1 LIVLF
6 ASSVWRNVQ
15 FFPLTAAIE
24 AAAGLGLLALPDV
37 AVNLL
42 LGADISRAAIPL
54 GRVAGVALLALGL
67 ASWLA
72 RGHAASALTS
82 AMLLYNCGVAVVL
95 AMAGVVSGMTG
106 VLLWPAVVLHAAM
119 AIWSLMMS
127 WRLGSLSI

>member
-1 LIVLF
+1 
-6 ASSVWRNVQ
+6 VWHNVQ
-15 FFPLTAAIE
+15 FFRVTAAIE

-42 LGADISRAAIPL
+42 LGAEISGAAIPL

>member
-1 LIVLF
+1 MNRFLAV
-6 ASSVWRNVQ
+6 
-15 FFPLTAAIE
+15 TAAIE
-24 AAAGLGLLALPDV
+24 AAAGLGLLALPAV

-42 LGADISRAAIPL
+42 LGAEISGAAVPV

-67 ASWLA
+67 ACWLA
-72 RGHAASALTS
+72 RRHAVSALTS

-127 WRLGSLSI
+127 RCLGSLSI

>member
-1 LIVLF
+1 MY
-6 ASSVWRNVQ
+6 S
-15 FFPLTAAIE
+15 FFCVTAAIE
-24 AAAGLGLLALPDV
+24 AAAGLGLLVLPDV

-42 LGADISRAAIPL
+42 LGADISGAAIPL